1 MLILWDIF
9 KIKETKKRAFK
20 SSFGKI
26 QQPRKKITDPVD
38 RLFIAWQLHRLGRWV
53 DAWSGSP
60 TVLYTTKV
68 EVGDP
73 D

>member
-1 MLILWDIF
+1 MGYIF

-26 QQPRKKITDPVD
+26 QQPRKKITNPVG
-38 RLFIAWQLHRLGRWV
+38 RLFIAWHRLGRWV

-60 TVLYTTKV
+60 TVLDTTKV